1 MITRITNNELSPT
14 RITMSRSD
22 PDKSGPLNSS
32 LRITDNAQRNT
43 EQGFTLIELLITISL
58 FVVLFG
64 VATYTLRV
72 VLIAWSGVEKR
83 AGIDIGL
90 GRGFEETVRDLRG
103 AKVIQSAVNYDEI
116 RFSED
121 NSTYYIYYLYNP
133 SDSYIPPP
141 AFDQELY
148 QLKKAQ
154 LTGGINGTFSYGL
167 GQIIIKD
174 IIPPP
179 VSDLSYESN
188 IVTIDISSKTADE
201 IIRSKTQVRP
211 RNL

>member
-1 MITRITNNELSPT
+1 MITRITNNKFRT
-14 RITMSRSD
+14 
-22 PDKSGPLNSS
+22 
-32 LRITDNAQRNT
+32 TDNEQRNT

-72 VLIAWSGVEKR
+72 VLLAWSSAEKR
-83 AGIDIGL
+83 AGIDIGI
-90 GRGFEETVRDLRG
+90 GRGIEETVRDLRG

-121 NSTYYIYYLYNP
+121 NSTYYIYYFYNP

-201 IIRSKTQVRP
+201 ITRLKTQVRP